1 MTAERGIDFDV
12 GRLEAYLHTLLGPSA
27 APVDVRRTEGGM
39 SNPTYFL
46 RRGSWQ
52 AVLRKQPAGSVLP
65 SAHAIDR
72 EFRVLTALS
81 QRRAAPELT
90 HPLGGRATRSVDLGA
105 RERTDVP
112 VPEPLHYCADRDVLG
127 TPFYLMAHLHGRVFH
142 AFATPGLSRDER
154 AALFDAMVA
163 TMAAIH
169 RLDVA
174 AVGLTDY
181 GRAGNYFARQLKR
194 WSEQWTTFRRG
205 PDDNPALDRIVAWLA
220 ERVPDSE
227 LQTLCHGDFRI
238 GNVMFH
244 ATEPR
249 VIGVLDWEL
258 STLGHPL
265 VDVAFNS
272 QAWRMAPNENGGL
285 LGLPLAELGIPTEK
299 AYLERYYTLA
309 GSPERMTTFHQVF
322 AMFRGAVGSAGVA
335 ARGEQGHGFLP
346 DAARVGRKL
355 ALAYAQRG
363 LALIDERGEG

>member
-1 MTAERGIDFDV
+1 MKTPDLDFDPA
-12 GRLEAYLHTLLGPSA
+12 RLQAYLQGLPGDGYGAL
-27 APVDVRRTEGGM
+27 VVRRTEGGM

-46 RRGSWQ
+46 QRGDWQ
-52 AVLRKQPAGSVLP
+52 AVLRKQPAGELAP

-72 EFRVLTALS
+72 EFKVLQAL
-81 QRRAAPELT
+81 
-90 HPLGGRATRSVDLGA
+90 HGGA
-105 RERTDVP
+105 VP
-112 VPEPLHYCADRDVLG
+112 VPRPLHFCTDRSIVG
-127 TPFYLMAHLHGRVFH
+127 TPFYLMEKLEGRVFH
-142 AFATPGLSRDER
+142 AFATPGIQPAER

-169 RLDVA
+169 RVDVA
-174 AVGLTDY
+174 AVGLADH
-181 GRAGNYFARQLKR
+181 GRPGNYFERQLRR
-194 WSEQWTTFRRG
+194 WGAQWRDRYRRG
-205 PDDNPALDRIVAWLA
+205 DDDNPALDRLLVWLEA
-220 ERVPDSE
+220 RVPPSL

-272 QAWRMAPNENGGL
+272 QAWRMAPDENGGL
-285 LGLPLAELGIPTEK
+285 LGLPLAELGIPGED

-309 GSPERMTTFHQVF
+309 GSTERMTPFHQAF

-335 ARGEQGHGFLP
+335 VRGEGGNGVLP
-346 DAARVGRKL
+346 DAARIGRHL
-355 ALAYAQRG
+355 ARAYATRG
-363 LALIDERGEG
+363 LAIAEAAA